1 MILCGWILHFSAWER
16 SKVFKKGSS
25 ADQSKPLAHAIIDSL
40 EKMTGRQS
48 APSDFT
54 ELAAQNEVAVQIN
67 AFHVFENMFT
77 EVEECNPT
85 VVFYHLIEPFFV
97 VAIVAKVKIQ
107 NILSDKDEAVDAF
120 CNEHVNDLPFQL
132 HDIIEEAVVPFSNEF
147 YNGKPFIVISE

>member
-1 MILCGWILHFSAWER
+1 
-16 SKVFKKGSS
+16 
-25 ADQSKPLAHAIIDSL
+25 
-40 EKMTGRQS
+40 
-48 APSDFT
+48 
-54 ELAAQNEVAVQIN
+54 
-67 AFHVFENMFT
+67 MFT